1 MRRPFATRDT
11 SMSGAPQTQDDDAE
25 RQADAMKAQLR
36 KDVDS
41 WSRVRRE
48 SSPRYIAESSV
59 PVPRQ
64 PSSQKL
70 ARTRKPNAAT
80 PAVKQA
86 GTRSKPVGMS
96 YDGMTSSEY
105 IQYMIDR
112 GAR

>member
-1 MRRPFATRDT
+1 
-11 SMSGAPQTQDDDAE
+11 MSSAPQTQDDDAERDAE

-48 SSPRYIAESSV
+48 SSPRCTAESSV

-64 PSSQKL
+64 PSSQKF
-70 ARTRKPNAAT
+70 ARSSKPNAAT
-80 PAVKQA
+80 PAVDQA
-86 GTRSKPVGMS
+86 GARSKPRGMS